1 MVVSFAWIYFS
12 DHFLL
17 TLASSSHSLIHIGIY
32 KGLLFVFV
40 TGLLIYY
47 LTRNALKEISQLS
60 DHLSSTQQRYQDL
73 FSTVPIGLY
82 KLNSKGQL
90 TDVNSYICELVDESS
105 AELIEHGWTGYIHID
120 DCERVKKKLN
130 AAIKQRRLYVE
141 QYRIIRKD
149 IGIRWVI
156 DTGHPKINSN
166 GEYEGYQG
174 TLTDITVK
182 IESENEVI
190 AKDVLLNKL
199 TQTSI
204 DSIALFNAEGM
215 IINEYSEEFAR
226 LLGYESASLKG
237 KNVLELTFPED
248 HKHKL
253 EIFEKLRQ
261 EPDKI
266 IRDVCRFK
274 GKNDKTY
281 WVDYSFANFLD
292 DPFIAAIVGHGRD
305 ITERKQVE
313 LEFAQSESKFRTLV
327 ESSLNG
333 IYLIQNGQ
341 FIYVNPELQNILG
354 YTEEELYAMPSMLE
368 IVHEDDRELVKTNL
382 QKRVSGQVKTLR
394 YPFRCRHKTG
404 HTINVEAH
412 GSRIIWKGQPAVIG
426 TLLDF
431 TDRVQMEKS
440 LKQSEDRF
448 HRALANIP
456 DVIVIYD
463 RDLRIQYINESTCL
477 ITNKHPSYF
486 IGKRDKD
493 IWPSEMY
500 STYSS
505 VLEETL
511 EMEVTHSIDVELN
524 MPEIGLRSLQITC
537 IPIFDEQ
544 GEVNEILGI
553 THDFTEKIQSQR
565 KLEEKEHQLAL
576 FIKHSPAAI
585 AMFDRDMRYLS
596 YSNRWLSDYKL
607 DDQDLIGRC
616 HYDVF
621 PEISDEWKAIHQR
634 CLNGAIEKSDE
645 EPFVRLDGTTD
656 WLKWQIH
663 PWRDINENIGGII
676 MFTELIT
683 ERKQAAENLV
693 LFRTLID
700 RSSDAIEII
709 DPVSGKFLDM
719 NDKAYHELGYTREE
733 CLALTVFDIDTLIE
747 PDTFSKN
754 MKKLYHSDEF
764 ILETEHQ
771 RKDGS
776 RFPVEVNMKIIQ
788 HDRDYLIAMVRDITE
803 RKEAEKQKNELQ
815 EKLNLAISSANVG
828 IWIWN
833 LKTNKLFFSK
843 EWKKQIG
850 YNEDEI
856 KDDYN
861 EWESRLHP
869 DDRERANQK
878 VIEYQKQ
885 DHPKKKYQQEFR
897 LRHKDGSY
905 RWIMDQ
911 GKIKY
916 DETGEAELFLGT
928 HIDIT
933 PLKKAESAVI
943 KSKERLDHVISSTPT
958 VLYSLRVENNRF
970 IPEWISKSITR
981 ISGYQVEEALQADFW
996 ERHVHPDD
1004 REHCM
1009 ESLSLSLEGNNF
1021 VDDYRFLHKQGYPIY
1036 IHDECRIL
1044 RDSKG
1049 KMKEIIGSWSDV
1061 TEQHMEQERNRLYTT
1076 AFENTS
1082 EGVVITGLNGEILS
1096 VNQAYMDICG
1106 YSEEELIGKNPSML
1120 HSGKHDRAFYQTM
1133 WDHIAKSGSWN
1144 GEVWN
1149 RRKNGELYP
1158 QWLSINVVKDDQDQ
1172 PSHYVGVS
1180 TDITQRKYTEEKL
1193 EHLAHYDALTDLPNS
1208 MLFRSRLKHAIQ
1220 QAARKGRLL
1229 GILNIDLDDFKKI
1242 NDSLGHPAGDELL
1255 LAVSMRWCERL
1266 RDEDTIAR
1274 QGGDEFVIL
1283 LEDIKK
1289 VEEAGTVAENLLSC
1303 LTSPFKLSSGEEIYV
1318 EASIGISIYP
1328 NDGLTGEVLLQEA
1341 DTALFRSKEL
1351 GRNQFSYYTS
1361 NLGTIVTERLQLE
1374 TALRQAIEK
1383 NELLLHYQP
1392 KVDIHTGGICGAEAL
1407 IRWNRPGE
1415 GLVPPDKFIPLAE
1428 KTGLIIPIGEWVVKT
1443 VCQQLASWIKDGNTP
1458 VRIAINIA
1466 ARQFREK
1473 ELSEFILKTLTT
1485 YKLKPEYLEIE
1496 ITESALMEN
1505 PDEVISTLHQF
1516 KELGIKIS
1524 LDDFGTGYSNIAYL
1538 SRYPIDVLK
1547 IDASFVRNL
1556 ETDPNALKLIKSVI
1570 KLAQTL
1576 GLYTIAEGVETIEQ
1590 LDYLR
1595 QYNCNEIQG
1604 YYFSKPVSA
1613 EDFIQQVNEKK
1624 SLVTIQTANFKSDL
1638 KNIH

>member
-1 MVVSFAWIYFS
+1 MSKLRIKHRATRIAAIYMVVSFAWIYFS

-17 TLASSSHSLIHIGIY
+17 TRASSSHSLIHIGIY
-32 KGLLFVFV
+32 KGLLFVFL
-40 TGLLIYY
+40 TGLLIYF

-60 DHLSSTQQRYQDL
+60 DDLNSTQRRYQDL

-90 TDVNSYICELVDESS
+90 TDVNPYICELVDESS
-105 AELIEHGWTGYIHID
+105 AELIEHGWTSYIHID

-141 QYRIIRKD
+141 QYRIIKKD
-149 IGIRWVI
+149 IEVRWVI

-182 IESENEVI
+182 IESENEAV
-190 AKDVLLNKL
+190 AKDVLLSKL

-204 DSIALFNAEGM
+204 DSIALFDAEGM
-215 IINEYSEEFAR
+215 ILNEYSEEFAR

-237 KNVLELTFPED
+237 KNILELAFPED

-261 EPDKI
+261 EPDKV

-281 WVDYSFANFLD
+281 WVDYSFTNFLD

-305 ITERKQVE
+305 ITERKHVE
-313 LEFAQSESKFRTLV
+313 LELAQSELKFRTLV

-333 IYLIQNGQ
+333 IYLIQNRQ
-341 FIYVNPELQNILG
+341 FIYVNQELQNILG
-354 YTEEELYAMPSMLE
+354 YTEEELYAMPSILK
-368 IVHEDDRELVKTNL
+368 VVQEDDREFVKENL
-382 QKRVSGQVKTLR
+382 QRRISGEVESLR
-394 YPFRCRHKTG
+394 YQFRCRHKEG
-404 HTINVEAH
+404 HILNVEAH
-412 GSRIIWKGQPAVIG
+412 GVRTIWKGQPAIIG
-426 TLLDF
+426 TLVDF
-431 TDRVQMEKS
+431 TEKLNIERG
-440 LKQSEDRF
+440 LKQSETRF
-448 HRALANIP
+448 HRALKNIP
-456 DVIVIYD
+456 DVVVIYD
-463 RDLRIQYINESTCL
+463 PELNIQYINDAILNLS
-477 ITNKHPSYF
+477 NRDPASY
-486 IGKRDKD
+486 IGKQDKN
-493 IWPSEMY
+493 IWPDEVY
-500 STYSS
+500 TIYAP
-505 VLEETL
+505 VLEGAL
-511 EMEVTHSIDVELN
+511 ALK
-524 MPEIGLRSLQITC
+524 
-537 IPIFDEQ
+537 
-544 GEVNEILGI
+544 
-553 THDFTEKIQSQR
+553 KIQSINAEFVLPDVG
-565 KLEEKEHQLAL
+565 K
-576 FIKHSPAAI
+576 
-585 AMFDRDMRYLS
+585 RYLQVMCIPQ
-596 YSNRWLSDYKL
+596 L
-607 DDQDLIGRC
+607 DDKGNVIEIMTVAHD
-616 HYDVF
+616 YTDVKK
-621 PEISDEWKAIHQR
+621 SQ
-634 CLNGAIEKSDE
+634 EKTSL
-645 EPFVRLDGTTD
+645 F
-656 WLKWQIH
+656 K
-663 PWRDINENIGGII
+663 
-676 MFTELIT
+676 EL
-683 ERKQAAENLV
+683 V
-693 LFRTLID
+693 D
-700 RSSDAIEII
+700 RSSDTIEVV
-709 DPVSGKFLDM
+709 DLASGRFLDV
-719 NDKAYHELGYTREE
+719 NERGCLEHGYTREE
-733 CLALTVFDIDTLIE
+733 YLSLTVFDIDTEITPEIYAQRVSEITSGKKVGSLI
-747 PDTFSKN
+747 SQ
-754 MKKLYHSDEF
+754 HR
-764 ILETEHQ
+764 

-776 RFPVEVNMKIIQ
+776 LFPVEINIKFIQ
-788 HDRDYLIAMVRDITE
+788 LDKEYMVSTVRDISE
-803 RKEAEKQKNELQ
+803 RIEIEKEKSDLQ

-856 KDDYN
+856 KNDYN

-885 DHPKKKYQQEFR
+885 GHPKKEYQQEFR
-897 LRHKDGSY
+897 LRHKNGSY
-905 RWIMDQ
+905 RCILDQ

-933 PLKKAESAVI
+933 PLKKAENAVI

-1208 MLFRSRLKHAIQ
+1208 MLFRSLLKHAIQ

-1283 LEDIKK
+1283 LEDINK

-1328 NDGLTGEVLLQEA
+1328 NDGLIGEVLLQEA

-1428 KTGLIIPIGEWVVKT
+1428 QTGLIIPIGEWVVKT

-1473 ELSEFILKTLTT
+1473 ELSEFILETLTT

-1505 PDEVISTLHQF
+1505 PDEVISTLHKF

-1547 IDASFVRNL
+1547 IDASFVRHL

-1570 KLAQTL
+1570 NLAQTL
-1576 GLYTIAEGVETIEQ
+1576 GLHTIAEGVETKLQ

-1595 QYNCNEIQG
+1595 QYNCDEIQG

-1624 SLVTIQTANFKSDL
+1624 SLVTLQTANFKSDL